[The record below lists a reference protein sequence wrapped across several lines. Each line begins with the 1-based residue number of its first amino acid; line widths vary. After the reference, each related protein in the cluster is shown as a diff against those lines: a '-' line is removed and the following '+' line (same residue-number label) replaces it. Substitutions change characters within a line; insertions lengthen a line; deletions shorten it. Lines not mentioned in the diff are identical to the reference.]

1 MLGSGAPPRAASS
14 LAGTAAGA
22 VAGCPAPA
30 RADAADLGEVDVED
44 SFEWLRRETLGVLLI
59 PLGLGAWLAL
69 VPHLA
74 RPDNVAAG
82 WGPLV
87 LALVVVYATHV
98 VRGWGYRLASGVLIF
113 GLTTV
118 VGLRTLAGDDGSI
131 VHFFYLPLVF
141 LAGTLR
147 RTPVALLVAAIASAT
162 ILHKASAPPAWPVD
176 ATVQVLAMI
185 WASTLTAW
193 LATRNLYTTLHW
205 AWESQQRATSNLAEA
220 RRHRGEL
227 AGALRQLEDAA
238 YRLERLNY
246 ALNWARLE
254 ADEARRVKAQF
265 AAHVSHELRTPINL
279 IVGFADMMLNVPQA
293 YGGARLPIAYQA
305 DLQSLH
311 RSATHLQGMIDDILD
326 LSQLDA
332 KEMPLLREFVDVRT
346 VVLDAVGVIRQLLE
360 RKRLRLEVV
369 VDAAVGT
376 AHLDALRIR
385 QILLNLLSN
394 AARHTASGGVT
405 VTCWR
410 EADRVRISVADTGE
424 GIDPREI
431 PRLFDAF
438 HRLSPPSSG
447 LHEGWGLGL
456 AICKQFIE
464 LHGGTI
470 EAASDGVPGRGTTFT
485 ITLPAHAPAGDARPD
500 PAGSIRVERWSP
512 TAPPAGGV
520 VVLESDPHTAAL
532 YRRHLGDYEVHVA
545 ADRPEALSIARSVGA
560 QALLVNT
567 GWSDG
572 DPGWLV
578 EWRAVAADE
587 GLRIIGCPMPG
598 GQLPA
603 HVGLDGYLVKP
614 VTREQLLEAVR
625 RVRPGARTVAVIDDD
640 PHMIRMLSRML
651 RSDRDGLRVVRAY
664 DGDEGLELIRRVR
677 PDLVLLDVMMP
688 RLDGPALLRTIRS
701 EEALADVAVVGL
713 SAKDATEVWP
723 VPAGRVLALVAD
735 RGLTPTQVLR
745 SVRSL
750 LETLPP
756 AEVARTAPARSP
768 AGVPGA

>member
-1 MLGSGAPPRAASS
+1 
-14 LAGTAAGA
+14 
-22 VAGCPAPA
+22 
-30 RADAADLGEVDVED
+30 
-44 SFEWLRRETLGVLLI
+44 
-59 PLGLGAWLAL
+59 
-69 VPHLA
+69 
-74 RPDNVAAG
+74 
-82 WGPLV
+82 
-87 LALVVVYATHV
+87 
-98 VRGWGYRLASGVLIF
+98 
-113 GLTTV
+113 
-118 VGLRTLAGDDGSI
+118 
-131 VHFFYLPLVF
+131 
-141 LAGTLR
+141 
-147 RTPVALLVAAIASAT
+147 
-162 ILHKASAPPAWPVD
+162 
-176 ATVQVLAMI
+176 
-185 WASTLTAW
+185 
-193 LATRNLYTTLHW
+193 
-205 AWESQQRATSNLAEA
+205 
-220 RRHRGEL
+220 
-227 AGALRQLEDAA
+227 
-238 YRLERLNY
+238 
-246 ALNWARLE
+246 
-254 ADEARRVKAQF
+254 
-265 AAHVSHELRTPINL
+265 VSHELRTPINL

-293 YGGARLPIAYQA
+293 YGGPRLPIAYQA

-332 KEMPLLREFVDVRT
+332 KEMPLMREVVDVRT

-369 VDAAVGT
+369 VDSAVG
-376 AHLDALRIR
+376 AASLDALRVR

-410 EADRVRISVADTGE
+410 EGDHVRISVADTGE

-438 HRLSPPSSG
+438 HRLAPPSSG

-485 ITLPAHAPAGDARPD
+485 ITLPAHAPAGDPRPD
-500 PAGSIRVERWSP
+500 QAVSIGVERWSP
-512 TAPPAGGV
+512 AVPPAGGV
-520 VVLESDPHTAAL
+520 VVLESDPHAAAL
-532 YRRHLGDYEVHVA
+532 YRRHLGDYQVHVA
-545 ADRPEALSIARSVGA
+545 ADRPEALAIARSVGA

-567 GWSDG
+567 GSSDG

-587 GLRIIGCPMPG
+587 GLRIIGCPMSG
-598 GQLPA
+598 GQPPA
-603 HVGLDGYLVKP
+603 HLGLDGYLVKP
-614 VTREQLLEAVR
+614 VTREQLLGTVR
-625 RVRPGARTVAVIDDD
+625 RVRPRARTVAVIDDD

-651 RSDRDGLRVVRAY
+651 RSDRSGLRVVRAY

-701 EEALADVAVVGL
+701 DRALADVAVVGL

-723 VPAGRVLALVAD
+723 APAGGVLALVAD
-735 RGLTPTQVLR
+735 QGLTPTQVLR

-756 AEVARTAPARSP
+756 AEAVRTAPARSP
-768 AGVPGA
+768 AGEPSASPVS